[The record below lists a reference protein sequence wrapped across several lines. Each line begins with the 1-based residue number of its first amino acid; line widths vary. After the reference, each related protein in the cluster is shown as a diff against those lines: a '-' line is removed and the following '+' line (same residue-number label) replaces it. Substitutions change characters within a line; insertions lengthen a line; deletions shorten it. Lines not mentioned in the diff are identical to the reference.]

1 MRELNLYRVWEIMN
15 RLSYEESKLSEE
27 QDKYVSLLGL
37 SSNYSSKEFNNF
49 LDYYSF
55 QISGENIIVF
65 NDDKIAYED
74 FTVDDFSF
82 FPLYLLSFG
91 EKELKDYIKNEIN
104 NQLKQQE
111 IEKLVEKENLKQRI
125 EMLQKQLNNL

>member
-1 MRELNLYRVWEIMN
+1 MN